1 MPCERRYAEDPASRV
16 AEIEVPNPEEIH
28 ERGETSFGRRAALT
42 TAIYAVV
49 LSVAA
54 LGGNNTVKEMLLAQ
68 QQSSDQWAFYQAKV
82 IREHQYRGQKMLL
95 ETQLAEPS
103 TLKGAERAKV
113 EALAAKFAEEEKR
126 YNAEKKDIEKDA
138 KKLEAARDHRRERHP
153 YFEFGEVLL
162 QIAIV
167 SASVAI
173 LSTSRQMFWFS
184 LVLAVVGAGLTV
196 NGFVPIFS
204 LSFLH
209 HH

>member
-1 MPCERRYAEDPASRV
+1 MAEVELPKPEELREHAENTFSRRV
-16 AEIEVPNPEEIH
+16 ALV
-28 ERGETSFGRRAALT
+28 
-42 TAIYAVV
+42 TAVFAVV
-49 LSVAA
+49 LAIAA
-54 LGGNNTVKEMLLAQ
+54 LGGNHAMKEMLLSQ

-82 IREHQYRGQKMLL
+82 IREHQYRGQKMIL

-184 LVLAVVGAGLTV
+184 LVLAVLGAGLTV
-196 NGFVPIFS
+196 NGFVPVFK
-204 LSFLH
+204 LPFLH